1 MMNINIKLI
10 KKPLITLLA
19 LLSMSPVFS
28 VYASEYG
35 GVALGSTRLIYP
47 IGEKQI
53 NLPISNSDKNKVFLI
68 QSWVSNEDGKKTD
81 DFIVTPPLFTL
92 NQNSENILRIIYAGD
107 ENLPTDRETLF
118 YLNSKAIPSVKKE
131 DMNGNSLQIATQSVI
146 KLFMRPAGLS
156 FPIDKIPGALRC
168 QIKDNS
174 VLIENPTPYYVTL
187 VNIKSGAESLPGT
200 MASPFTTVTLPLPA
214 HNNKSVS
221 FQTVNDYGAT
231 TSSINCP

>member
-68 QSWVSNEDGKKTD
+68 QSWVSNEDGKK
-81 DFIVTPPLFTL
+81 
-92 NQNSENILRIIYAGD
+92 
-107 ENLPTDRETLF
+107 
-118 YLNSKAIPSVKKE
+118 
-131 DMNGNSLQIATQSVI
+131 NG
-146 KLFMRPAGLS
+146 
-156 FPIDKIPGALRC
+156 
-168 QIKDNS
+168 
-174 VLIENPTPYYVTL
+174 
-187 VNIKSGAESLPGT
+187 
-200 MASPFTTVTLPLPA
+200 
-214 HNNKSVS
+214 
-221 FQTVNDYGAT
+221 
-231 TSSINCP
+231 